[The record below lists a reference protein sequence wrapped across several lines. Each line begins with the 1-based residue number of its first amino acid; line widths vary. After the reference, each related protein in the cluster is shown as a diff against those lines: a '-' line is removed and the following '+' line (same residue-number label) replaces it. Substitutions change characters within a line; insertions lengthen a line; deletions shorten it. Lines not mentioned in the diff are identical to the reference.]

1 MPGTLVLS
9 ERIGDM
15 MRALAFTPE
24 DLAAALST
32 TTISVLGWL
41 TRNEYPSRET
51 DSRIEALM
59 ALIWRLNATFDSPE
73 TVRAWL
79 RSSSAYLEGR
89 QPKDALLCGDIEAV
103 NRALDALDAGVF
115 L

>member
-1 MPGTLVLS
+1 MPGTIVLS
-9 ERIGDM
+9 ERIDKM
-15 MRALAFTPE
+15 LQALALTPE
-24 DLAAALST
+24 EFAAALST
-32 TTISVLGWL
+32 PPTVVFGWL

-59 ALIWRLNATFDSPE
+59 ALIRRLYATFDSPE

-79 RSSSAYLEGR
+79 YSGSAYLEGKQPR
-89 QPKDALLCGDIEAV
+89 QVLLCGDIEAV
-103 NRALDALDAGVF
+103 NRALDALDAGIF